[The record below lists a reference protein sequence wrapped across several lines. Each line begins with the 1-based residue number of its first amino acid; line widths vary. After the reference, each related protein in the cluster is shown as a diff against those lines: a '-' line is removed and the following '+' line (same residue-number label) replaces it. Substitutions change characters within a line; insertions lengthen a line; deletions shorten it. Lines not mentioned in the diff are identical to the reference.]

1 MNQTQYNT
9 INNRESKLDVL
20 TLISPSL
27 TPMFSSLPKHT
38 KIRNTVFEYFADT
51 LNPPNR
57 RTTADG
63 RDVETFDNKAKHR
76 VKIQN
81 RVQIMNRPWIV
92 SRGQEKDA
100 DPAGVKDE
108 VQLAKARATLE
119 LKTDVE
125 SVLGSS
131 QPAEWVDNQQGD
143 HTRGFAAFADPDNA
157 DIPESVRA
165 AAAQK
170 ATTSTLSETNFRKVI
185 QAIYEGGGNPDG
197 QYKLFAQPEVQN
209 KITGFSRI
217 SDETNNIL
225 RAVRTAGSEKIDC
238 AVRIYSSD
246 WGMVVVIGD
255 LFVGLPA
262 DGVADAASRQ
272 KGILMSNNSVAVSF
286 NEDLW
291 NQEYPDLGGG
301 RRGAVWAKFATIAKN
316 PRAMGLFV

>member
-9 INNRESKLDVL
+9 INNRESKLDIL

-27 TPMFSSLPKHT
+27 TPMFSTLPKHT
-38 KIRNTVFEYFADT
+38 RIRNNVFEYYADA
-51 LNPPNR
+51 LNKPSR
-57 RTTADG
+57 RTIADG
-63 RDVETFDNKAKHR
+63 KDVNTFDNKAKNR

-108 VQLAKARATLE
+108 IARAKMIATLE
-119 LKTDVE
+119 LKTDIE
-125 SVLGSS
+125 SVIASD
-131 QPAEWVDNQQGD
+131 QAAEWINGEQGD
-143 HTRGFAAFADPDNA
+143 HTRGFMAFADPDNE
-157 DIPESVRA
+157 DIPASVRA
-165 AAAQK
+165 AAGQK
-170 ATTSTLSETNFRKVI
+170 ATTASLSETNFRKVI
-185 QAIYEGGGNPDG
+185 QSIYEGGGNPDG
-197 QYKLFAQPEVQN
+197 QYTLFAQPELQN

-225 RAVRTAGSEKIDC
+225 RGVRTAGEERIDC

-246 WGMVVVIGD
+246 WGMVVVVGD
-255 LFVGLPA
+255 LFAGLPEN
-262 DGVADAASRQ
+262 GEADAAARR
-272 KGILMSNNSVAVSF
+272 KGILLAKNTVALSF

-316 PRAMGLFV
+316 PRAMGLFA